1 MFIDGISI
9 YFVALLLCSF
19 VPSVVMWLPG
29 AQGY

>member
-9 YFVALLLCSF
+9 FFVALLLRTF

-29 AQGY
+29 APGY